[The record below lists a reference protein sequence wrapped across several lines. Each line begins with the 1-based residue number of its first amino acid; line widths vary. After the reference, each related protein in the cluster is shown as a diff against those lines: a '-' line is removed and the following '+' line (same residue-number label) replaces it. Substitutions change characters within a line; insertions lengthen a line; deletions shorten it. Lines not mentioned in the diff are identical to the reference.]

1 MQSGYTPHMWGGNAW
16 AEGSGEVFLARLQDS
31 GKRQEMSC
39 PPFQCC
45 EHPPWPS
52 LCLPSARWHIQPKFA
67 SRITS
72 GYSWLISLFWREN
85 ANEARQLVLS
95 SWRGVMEGPEA
106 YPIRGAR
113 TRLLRQALAGGERGG
128 CGSSGNR
135 WWGRWEDGE
144 ARGARV
150 VQRKK

>member
-1 MQSGYTPHMWGGNAW
+1 MFLSPSFYRGRVGTSATGEAVRAR
-16 AEGSGEVFLARLQDS
+16 AEAGGEVGLPHAGFLPGSR
-31 GKRQEMSC
+31 GPCGGREMSC
-39 PPFQCC
+39 PPFQCW

-52 LCLPSARWHIQPKFA
+52 LSLPSARWHIQPKFA

-106 YPIRGAR
+106 YLIRGSH

-135 WWGRWEDGE
+135 WPGR
-144 ARGARV
+144 
-150 VQRKK
+150 